1 MTTPSSAQL
10 KRAARIVEKIETLE
24 KELAEILGQASGAPN
39 ADKGAKPAKVKKAK
53 RNMSPEAREKIAAAQ
68 RKRWAKAK
76 RAKKVEAPAS

>member
-10 KRAARIVEKIETLE
+10 KRAARIVEKIESLE
-24 KELAEILGQASGAPN
+24 KELAEILGQASGASN

-68 RKRWAKAK
+68 RKRWAKTK